1 VEKIVMKIYTEIPEN
16 TGQFKN
22 PVVTIGNFDG
32 VHSGHRKIIST
43 LLQKSREHNGEP
55 FVITFRNH
63 PRTVIHP
70 GSICRVI
77 TTVEEKQKALF
88 DMGVDNIVML
98 DFTKELSNL
107 TADEFYNGLLVQR
120 LKTREIVI
128 GYDHAFGKNREGNID
143 YLLKLSEKTGVLI
156 TQIGEES
163 FGSEIISSTLL
174 RSEIDSGNMKK
185 VEMLLGRKYTV
196 TGKVVTGAGRGGGK
210 LGFPTANILPDNP
223 DKVIPAEGVYAVKV
237 FLSSGEKRDGMLNI
251 GKNPTFDGAEKTIE
265 VNIFNFSR
273 DIYGEAVTLEFH
285 DRIRDEVKFS
295 SPQDL
300 IEQLKND
307 ETVIRKILNEE
318 A

>member
-1 VEKIVMKIYTEIPEN
+1 MKIYTEIPEN

-32 VHSGHRKIIST
+32 VHTGHRKIIST

-77 TTVEEKQKALF
+77 TTVEEKQKALY
-88 DMGVDNIVML
+88 DLGVDNIVML

-107 TADEFYNGLLVQR
+107 TADEFYNGLLIR
-120 LKTREIVI
+120 KLKTREIVI

-143 YLLKLSEKTGVLI
+143 YLLGLSEKTGVLI

-163 FGSEIISSTLL
+163 CDDEIISSTLL

-185 VEMLLGRKYTV
+185 VEILLGRKYTV
-196 TGKVVTGAGRGGGK
+196 TGKVVAGAGRGGKK

-223 DKVIPAEGVYAVKV
+223 AKVIPAGGVYAVKV
-237 FLSSGEKRDGMLNI
+237 IFPAGEKKGGMLNI
-251 GKNPTFDGAEKTIE
+251 GNNPTFNGSARTIE
-265 VNIFNFSR
+265 VNIFDFSG
-273 DIYGEAVTLEFH
+273 DIYGETLTLEFY

-295 SPQDL
+295 TPEAL
-300 IEQLKND
+300 VEQIKKD
-307 ETVIRKILNEE
+307 ESVIRKILNEK